1 MKYPNF
7 IYLFIL
13 LTAFSC
19 STFEKFDHFGI
30 GNTFEESFEVDIP
43 LSNNM
48 SFLGSVEFA
57 ASDDATIQDNIDKNN
72 IQEFEVTQISF
83 KINNYVGNSGAVGN
97 GSFMITSNGN
107 IVGDAVQVSNLNFT
121 QLFASEELMELPL
134 TQATYDAIETAYRAN
149 ETLTIEVSGEIF
161 EATENL
167 QIEFTVYMSVEATIK
182 T

>member
-13 LTAFSC
+13 LTVFSC

-43 LSNNM
+43 FSNNM

-57 ASDDATIQDNIDKNN
+57 ASDDATIQDNIDN
-72 IQEFEVTQISF
+72 IQEFEVTQISL
-83 KINNYVGNSGAVGN
+83 KITNYVGNSGAVGN

-107 IVGDAVQVSNLNFT
+107 SVGDAVQVSNLNFT

-134 TQATYDAIETAYRAN
+134 TQATYNAIETAYRAN
-149 ETLTIEVSGEIF
+149 ETLTIEASGEISG
-161 EATENL
+161 ATENL
-167 QIEFTVYMSVEATIK
+167 QIEFTVYMSIEATIGSQ
-182 T
+182 